1 MDAECFGGEEGTQY
15 STYPRA
21 SSSNGHQ
28 QQQQQHGNSAPASGA
43 GGGGVRRERA
53 RNAFM
58 LVYDRAMPNGQPGAA
73 EESFPRSPMSSPS
86 SDSSEV
92 LSPTSPPTPI
102 ANSAAPAGDA
112 SKDGGALEGGV
123 RAATVGGVV
132 DGGGGGGAAVVGTNA
147 QADRNVE
154 LQRLV
159 AEGGGGGGARGRERR
174 KRFRAEVPAVFMRQI
189 HQENLEFWR
198 CVRVYPQEDC
208 GCTRRRFVVIPVMFV
223 VISVGGLWLY
233 PSEVCGYTRGG
244 VVVIPVGGL

>member
-43 GGGGVRRERA
+43 GGGGVRRERT

-132 DGGGGGGAAVVGTNA
+132 DGGGGGGTAAVGTNA

-198 CVRVYPQEDC
+198 CVRVYP
-208 GCTRRRFVVIPVMFV
+208 
-223 VISVGGLWLY
+223 
-233 PSEVCGYTRGG
+233 
-244 VVVIPVGGL
+244 